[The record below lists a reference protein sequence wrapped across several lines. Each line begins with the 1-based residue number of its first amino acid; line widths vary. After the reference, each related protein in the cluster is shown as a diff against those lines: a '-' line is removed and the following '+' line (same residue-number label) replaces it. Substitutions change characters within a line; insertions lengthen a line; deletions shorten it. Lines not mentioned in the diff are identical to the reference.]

1 MTLREKLILWATG
14 KLIEKHFVG
23 YVCPFGKSSA
33 WLATQPNERK
43 VSYALSAKQLLE
55 NEVYDREMQ
64 EMVRKYYHH
73 LAMETKSVE
82 EQAAY
87 RLTLSFIK
95 DFQEHIKKVATNI
108 HAATNG
114 DVTRKL

>member
-1 MTLREKLILWATG
+1 MTLRERIILWMTG
-14 KLIEKHFVG
+14 KLIERHFVG
-23 YVCPFGKSSA
+23 YVCPFGKSSS
-33 WLATQPNERK
+33 WLATQTKERK
-43 VSYALSAKQLLE
+43 VTYALAAKQLLE

-73 LAMETKSVE
+73 LAMDTKSVE

-95 DFQEHIKKVATNI
+95 DFQDHIVKVATNVG
-108 HAATNG
+108 ASVSG
-114 DVTRKL
+114 DISRKL